1 VQQGYEEVEMR
12 IAPSFHKWMVLAT
25 LLLTLSACGSS
36 KSNDKADT
44 ETGIPKNEYGLQVV
58 EGEDVY
64 LRTVAEDPSKELV
77 DLEQEIPGVRLDI
90 RYATMDNFMRER
102 LYPVAKAYLRAP
114 AAVAL
119 AGAQKEFKARG
130 LELKVFDGY
139 RPYEVT
145 EKIWEPYQNPDFVAD
160 PAEGSRHN
168 RGCAVDL
175 TLVDEIGE
183 DLPMPTGYDD
193 FTKKASHDYQNL
205 PEEEIRNRD
214 LLRAVMESHGFQ
226 ALPTEWWHYDY
237 VGWERFELLD
247 LPLNGIPQIA

>member
-1 VQQGYEEVEMR
+1 MR
-12 IAPSFHKWMVLAT
+12 IASPFHRWIVLAA
-25 LLLTLSACGSS
+25 LLFALPACGSPT
-36 KSNDKADT
+36 SNDKADM
-44 ETGIPKNEYGLQVV
+44 EISIPENEYGLQIV
-58 EGEDVY
+58 EDEDVY
-64 LRTVAEDPSKELV
+64 TQTVTEDPSKELV
-77 DLEQEIPGVRLDI
+77 DLEQEVPGVRLDI
-90 RYATMDNFMRER
+90 RYATTDNFMRER

-114 AAVAL
+114 AATAL
-119 AGAQKEFKARG
+119 ADAQQGFKELG

-160 PAEGSRHN
+160 PAKGSRHN

-175 TLVDEIGE
+175 TLVDETGE
-183 DLPMPTGYDD
+183 ELRMPTGYDD
-193 FTKKASHDYQNL
+193 FTEKAGHGYQDL

-214 LLRAVMESHGFQ
+214 LLRAVMESHGFE

-247 LPLNGIPQIA
+247 LPLDGIPQAT

>member
-1 VQQGYEEVEMR
+1 
-12 IAPSFHKWMVLAT
+12 
-25 LLLTLSACGSS
+25 
-36 KSNDKADT
+36 
-44 ETGIPKNEYGLQVV
+44 
-58 EGEDVY
+58 
-64 LRTVAEDPSKELV
+64 
-77 DLEQEIPGVRLDI
+77 
-90 RYATMDNFMRER
+90 
-102 LYPVAKAYLRAP
+102 
-114 AAVAL
+114 VAL
-119 AGAQKEFKARG
+119 AGAQKEFKALG

-183 DLPMPTGYDD
+183 ELPMPTGYDD

>member
-1 VQQGYEEVEMR
+1 MR

-90 RYATMDNFMRER
+90 RYATTDNFMRER

>member
-1 VQQGYEEVEMR
+1 MR
-12 IAPSFHKWMVLAT
+12 IASPFHRWIVLAA
-25 LLLTLSACGSS
+25 LLFALPACGSS
-36 KSNDKADT
+36 TSNDKADT
-44 ETGIPKNEYGLQVV
+44 ETSIPKNEHGLKIV
-58 EGEDVY
+58 EDEEVY
-64 LRTVAEDPSKELV
+64 LQTVAEDPSKELV
-77 DLEQEIPGVRLDI
+77 DLEQEIPGVSLDI
-90 RYATMDNFMRER
+90 RYATTDNFMRER

-114 AAVAL
+114 AAAAL
-119 AGAQKEFKARG
+119 ADAQQEFKERG

-175 TLVDEIGE
+175 TLVDENGE
-183 DLPMPTGYDD
+183 ELRMPTGYDD
-193 FTKKASHDYQNL
+193 FTEKAGHSYQDL
-205 PEEEIRNRD
+205 LKEEIRNRD
-214 LLRAVMESHGFQ
+214 LLRAVMQSHGFE

-247 LPLNGIPQIA
+247 LPLDGIPQAK

>member
-1 VQQGYEEVEMR
+1 MDGVGDSPTR
-12 IAPSFHKWMVLAT
+12 SLRPR
-25 LLLTLSACGSS
+25 LLELQPQIRYG
-36 KSNDKADT
+36 D
-44 ETGIPKNEYGLQVV
+44 GIPENENGLQVV
-58 EGEDVY
+58 EDEDVY
-64 LRTVAEDPSKELV
+64 LRTVAEDLSKELV
-77 DLEQEIPGVRLDI
+77 DLEREIPGVRLDI
-90 RYATMDNFMRER
+90 RYATTDNFMRER

-119 AGAQKEFKARG
+119 AGAQKEFKALG

-145 EKIWEPYQNPDFVAD
+145 EKIWEPYRNPDFVAD

-183 DLPMPTGYDD
+183 DLSMPTGYDD
-193 FTKKASHDYQNL
+193 FTKKTSHNYQNL
-205 PEEEIRNRD
+205 PEVEIRNRD
-214 LLRAVMESHGFQ
+214 LLRAAMESHGFQ

-247 LPLNGIPQIA
+247 LPLNGIPQVT

>member
-1 VQQGYEEVEMR
+1 MDGVGDPPTR
-12 IAPSFHKWMVLAT
+12 SLRPR
-25 LLLTLSACGSS
+25 LLELQPQIRNG
-36 KSNDKADT
+36 D
-44 ETGIPKNEYGLQVV
+44 GIPENEYGLQVV
-58 EGEDVY
+58 EDEDVY
-64 LRTVAEDPSKELV
+64 LRTVAEDLSKELV
-77 DLEQEIPGVRLDI
+77 DLEREIPGVRLDI

-119 AGAQKEFKARG
+119 AGAQKEFKALG